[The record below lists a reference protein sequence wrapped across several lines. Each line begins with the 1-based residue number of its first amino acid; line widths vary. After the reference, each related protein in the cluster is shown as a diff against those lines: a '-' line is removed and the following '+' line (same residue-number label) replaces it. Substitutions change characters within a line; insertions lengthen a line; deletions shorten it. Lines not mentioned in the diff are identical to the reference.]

1 MELNGNGITPSN
13 RWSRNTALANC
24 PPLELWPTVV
34 ASTFEEDSARKFNS
48 FKDAV
53 SLYFAGLPGREIE
66 ARTGVTRT
74 YIAKLAKKCLTLASD
89 GQIFGFRALIPY
101 VRISPNIR
109 HASFSEK
116 RRHQQGGLSGVLN
129 VMLQR
134 FPQLEEEL
142 TNHILNYS
150 KANKLLEHRIAAKT
164 LHKIFMDTVRANGVC
179 ETEWPFNTQYHGL
192 RTIQKFMSRLLH
204 ENFSRAV
211 NVRSES
217 AAKAHLSTGT
227 GKSTFLSFDEP
238 YDAVEIDAYRVD
250 SFLSVAFQTPE
261 GTETELLLERL
272 WLVAAV
278 DRASTAVLAYSIV
291 YRSEVTSDDVVRTI
305 AKAISKRWE
314 PKKLIT
320 GTKYPPDS
328 GLANGVIPELLYAC
342 WTTTFLDGA
351 LAHLSEAIHSKVRKR
366 LGIVISWGAVGHF
379 ERRPNI
385 ERTFGEISKDVF
397 KRLPSTTGANPFNGR
412 APDAEK
418 KAVRHKVRAV
428 LAEDAVDVYFAQHN
442 VTPASGVSYLT
453 PIEFI
458 RYFLNERSD
467 QFMLRRLPKSIIE
480 KNNIFSEFIIVTVRG
495 SIKTGR
501 RPYIQLDGGHYTNS
515 ILNELTNLI
524 GKKILVEVVDEEDFR
539 HLKAYLMNGAE
550 LGFLSVSGRWAKTK
564 HSRRTRKAINNLIAK
579 KILVLSEF
587 DDPILKTLEYLSTP
601 KQQKK
606 KNDLPLAPRQA
617 TEATRLAMEVD
628 ATPTI
633 ATKPKKFNAPI
644 THSTKELQN
653 RRSILDQP
661 IPTVKKVRNA
671 K

>member
-1 MELNGNGITPSN
+1 M
-13 RWSRNTALANC
+13 
-24 PPLELWPTVV
+24 
-34 ASTFEEDSARKFNS
+34 
-48 FKDAV
+48 
-53 SLYFAGLPGREIE
+53 
-66 ARTGVTRT
+66 
-74 YIAKLAKKCLTLASD
+74 
-89 GQIFGFRALIPY
+89 
-101 VRISPNIR
+101 
-109 HASFSEK
+109 
-116 RRHQQGGLSGVLN
+116 
-129 VMLQR
+129 
-134 FPQLEEEL
+134 
-142 TNHILNYS
+142 
-150 KANKLLEHRIAAKT
+150 
-164 LHKIFMDTVRANGVC
+164 
-179 ETEWPFNTQYHGL
+179 
-192 RTIQKFMSRLLH
+192 
-204 ENFSRAV
+204 
-211 NVRSES
+211 
-217 AAKAHLSTGT
+217 
-227 GKSTFLSFDEP
+227 
-238 YDAVEIDAYRVD
+238 
-250 SFLSVAFQTPE
+250 
-261 GTETELLLERL
+261 
-272 WLVAAV
+272 
-278 DRASTAVLAYSIV
+278 
-291 YRSEVTSDDVVRTI
+291 
-305 AKAISKRWE
+305 
-314 PKKLIT
+314 
-320 GTKYPPDS
+320 
-328 GLANGVIPELLYAC
+328 
-342 WTTTFLDGA
+342 
-351 LAHLSEAIHSKVRKR
+351 
-366 LGIVISWGAVGHF
+366 
-379 ERRPNI
+379 
-385 ERTFGEISKDVF
+385 
-397 KRLPSTTGANPFNGR
+397 
-412 APDAEK
+412 
-418 KAVRHKVRAV
+418 
-428 LAEDAVDVYFAQHN
+428 
-442 VTPASGVSYLT
+442 T